1 MQQRGVKNFSRMP
14 SGVSV
19 APRLIFLA
27 VFSIL
32 LVVPSVIFAEPLI
45 KQRES
50 ALDDFVVFD
59 ESKVEQW
66 KELAAALPAFPADS
80 DLIAVRMPVTYT
92 LKVYL
97 DEKSISLA
105 KDGIA
110 RFTLVIESTSGSR
123 NVFFEGY
130 HCETREYKTYA
141 SGTPDKTFEPI
152 KKSKWER
159 VPYYDT
165 NAFRFQLLRYY
176 ICDPNSLSVALSTR
190 DLIHRLKSNMNE

>member
-1 MQQRGVKNFSRMP
+1 MP
-14 SGVSV
+14 WGASAVF
-19 APRLIFLA
+19 RLLFLI

-32 LVVPSVIFAEPLI
+32 PVVSFVVSAEPLI

-50 ALDDFVVFD
+50 ALDDFGKFD
-59 ESKVEQW
+59 ERLVEQW
-66 KELAAALPAFPADS
+66 KELGVAPPTYPSDP
-80 DLIAVRMPVTYT
+80 DLIAVRMPATYT

-105 KDGIA
+105 QDGIT
-110 RFTLVIESTSGSR
+110 RFTLVVESVSGSR

-141 SGTPDKTFEPI
+141 SGTSEKTFEPI
-152 KKSKWER
+152 KKPKWER

-176 ICDPNSLSVALSTR
+176 VCDPNLLSVALSPR

>member
-1 MQQRGVKNFSRMP
+1 MF
-14 SGVSV
+14 
-19 APRLIFLA
+19 RLLFLA
-27 VFSIL
+27 VF
-32 LVVPSVIFAEPLI
+32 LVLFFVPSIVSAAGYKGP
-45 KQRES
+45 RES
-50 ALDDFVVFD
+50 ALDDFGQFD
-59 ESKVEQW
+59 ESKAELW
-66 KELAAALPAFPADS
+66 KELAAALPAFPADP

-105 KDGIA
+105 QDGIT
-110 RFTLVIESTSGSR
+110 RLTLVIESTSGSR

-130 HCETREYKTYA
+130 NCGTREYKTYA

-152 KKSKWER
+152 KQPKWER

-176 ICDPNSLSVALSTR
+176 ICNPDLLSIALSPR

>member
-1 MQQRGVKNFSRMP
+1 MP

-32 LVVPSVIFAEPLI
+32 FVVPFVVFAEPLI

-50 ALDDFVVFD
+50 ALDDFGQFD
-59 ESKVEQW
+59 ERLVEQW
-66 KELAAALPAFPADS
+66 KELGVAPPAYPNDPN
-80 DLIAVRMPVTYT
+80 LIAVRMPATYT

-105 KDGIA
+105 QDGIS
-110 RFTLVIESTSGSR
+110 RFTFVIESTSGSR

-130 HCETREYKTYA
+130 DCGTREYKTYA
-141 SGTPDKTFEPI
+141 NGTPEKTFEPI
-152 KKSKWER
+152 KKPKWER

-165 NAFRFQLLRYY
+165 NAFRFQLMRYY
-176 ICDPNSLSVALSTR
+176 VCDPNSLTTALSAQ
-190 DLIHRLKSNMNE
+190 DLIHRLKSSMNE